1 MATLTRAATVLKT
14 LGHSGRLRIL
24 SLLQAGPLSVCQI
37 ATALGM
43 PLSTLSGHLLELRR
57 ADLVSEQR
65 RGKWVFYRLTSL
77 DAVTAVLDPVL
88 AAIADDPIV
97 RRDAANAA
105 ALEGKPLAAV
115 CEAAA
120 STVVQVRP

>member
-1 MATLTRAATVLKT
+1 M
-14 LGHSGRLRIL
+14 
-24 SLLQAGPLSVCQI
+24 SVCQI
-37 ATALGM
+37 AAALKM
-43 PLSTLSGHLLELRR
+43 PLSTLSGHLLELRL
-57 ADLVSEQR
+57 ADMVTEQR
-65 RGKWVFYRLTSL
+65 KGKWVYYRLTTV

-97 RRDAANAA
+97 GRDAANAA

-120 STVVQVRP
+120 SSALGAQP